1 MLEEKTV
8 YCSGFMAL
16 CYYRILMKIS
26 AIPIVFLLATASML
40 SGCVSDPDAGSDFF
54 ITEEMIE
61 DIEAQLNDNLSRIAE
76 LEELVGVGN
85 NAPLIYSISL
95 AGDGSGSDDPHTY
108 FVISAIDPD
117 GEVVRLGLDVDLDGV
132 IDYDLGD
139 NGTTADYSKLTL
151 YAVAWNSYP
160 GEKIEDREGY
170 DGCFSRANII
180 AIDNN
185 NSVSTHP
192 ELFDVHC
199 PE

>member
-1 MLEEKTV
+1 MNLPN
-8 YCSGFMAL
+8 
-16 CYYRILMKIS
+16 YRILMKIS

-40 SGCVSDPDAGSDFF
+40 AGCVSDPDAGSDFF
-54 ITEEMIE
+54 MTEEMIE
-61 DIEAQLNDNLSRIAE
+61 EIEAQLNDNLSRIAE

-85 NAPLIYSISL
+85 SAPLIYSISL
-95 AGDGSGSDDPHTY
+95 GGDGSGSDDPHTY
-108 FVISAIDPD
+108 FVISAIDLD

-139 NGTTADYSKLTL
+139 NGTTADYSKLTR

-160 GEKIEDREGY
+160 GEEIEDSGGY